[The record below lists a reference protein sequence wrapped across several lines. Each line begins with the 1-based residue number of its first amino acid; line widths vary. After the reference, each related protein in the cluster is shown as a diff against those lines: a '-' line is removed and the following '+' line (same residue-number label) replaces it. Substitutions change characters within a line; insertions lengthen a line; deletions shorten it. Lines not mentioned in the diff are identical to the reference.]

1 MNCKWGG
8 VFLSKPVY
16 PFLDRF
22 LSSLSRCCSS
32 RDAAR
37 SNGRLVLWKSDI
49 AYLVR
54 VIFYPKLL
62 IYGLVLGVTRDNAIQ
77 EQRAG
82 YFKLVSDSRFTQEIC
97 FWELTQTQ

>member
-1 MNCKWGG
+1 MTVTRGLLMNCKWGG

-77 EQRAG
+77 E
-82 YFKLVSDSRFTQEIC
+82 
-97 FWELTQTQ
+97 